1 MDNNYISHNGK
12 NIVLIGFMGAGKTTV
27 GKIVAGKLSRDFV
40 DIDEEIERE
49 FQIPTTEIFKQY
61 GETFFRKKEKE
72 VIEKYCRQKQ
82 KIISAGGGAF
92 LQEEVRDICLNECT
106 VFFLDLSWDSWK
118 DRISLLIDSR
128 PVLQGKSMD
137 EIKALFYNR
146 QSSYEKSHYKVLTD
160 NLNPEETADSIIHL
174 LQEG

>member
-1 MDNNYISHNGK
+1 MKNTCISTKEK
-12 NIVLIGFMGAGKTTV
+12 NIVLIGFMGAGKTTI
-27 GKIVAGKLSRDFV
+27 GKLVAVKLSRDFV

-61 GETFFRKKEKE
+61 GENYFRKKEKD
-72 VIEKYCRQKQ
+72 VIKKHCREKL
-82 KIISAGGGAF
+82 KIISIGGGAF

-106 VFFLDLSWDSWK
+106 VVFLDLSWDVWK

-146 QSSYEKSHYKVLTD
+146 QSIYEKNHYKVLTD
-160 NLNPEETADSIIHL
+160 NLNPEEAANSIIHL
-174 LQEG
+174 LQQG